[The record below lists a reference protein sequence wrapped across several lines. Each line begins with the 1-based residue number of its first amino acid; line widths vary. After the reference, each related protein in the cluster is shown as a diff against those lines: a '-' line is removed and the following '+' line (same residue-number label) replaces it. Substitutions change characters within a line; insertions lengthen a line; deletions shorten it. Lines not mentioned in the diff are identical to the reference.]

1 MRLAYAAIAAIS
13 LWLRLG
19 FPAMALGGA
28 GADDALFVR
37 QAAFLAQGRWLGPY
51 DNLTLAKGP
60 VYPMFIA
67 VSSLLA
73 APLKLTEHL
82 VYLAVAALV
91 AVYVARQAGH
101 RWLGLA
107 LFALLAFN
115 PVFWDPLLA
124 RVIREG
130 LYVSLSLA
138 VVGLAVLVAFDR
150 GSRVRHALQGVA
162 LGLVAGAFWLT
173 REEGLWIV
181 PAVAAVFCLALTA
194 VAVRRR
200 WAALGGIAIA
210 LLAAGV
216 GFGTVYGAVAGLND
230 RYYGAFATNE
240 FKSGAFV
247 HAYGAIS
254 RIVPDEWRRY
264 TVFPADARRRAYAV
278 SPAAAELRPFLDGDE
293 GEGWRRVGCE
303 QMQLAAAACP
313 EILSGWFMWALRD
326 AATAAGHGGSARSAR
341 VFYRQVADQID
352 AACDDGRLRC
362 LPARATLAPPFRW
375 QYLSDTL
382 RTART
387 VAGIVLTL
395 GGGNVAAAHSSG
407 NPEALAAFRD
417 IVGPIAPEDEAT
429 RRRIVGW
436 AAAQGD
442 LPDVA
447 IRSGPGV
454 VHPTI
459 TQRNAADVV
468 NAFPG
473 YSAMRFE
480 LVADC
485 GAVGCALVVAPQ
497 GAAPLAI
504 PLATVATGTWVN
516 TPAVKLY
523 VESSSTFDPWRITRI
538 RQGAQVRLATVLGAA
553 YRLAMPF
560 AFGLA
565 ALGLAAAV
573 LLRRSLPAALYALSL
588 ASMTAILCRIL
599 ILSYLDA
606 TSIPSANS
614 LYASPASPFVIVF
627 TAIGLY
633 AGAVA
638 TGALRTRSQAAA
650 HHLQATPR
658 LQIERGRP
666 GAGATERAECAFTSR
681 T

>member
-19 FPAMALGGA
+19 FPVMALGGA

-67 VSSLLA
+67 ASSFLA

-91 AVYVARQAGH
+91 AVYVARQAGR

-107 LFALLAFN
+107 LFTLLALN

-138 VVGLAVLVAFDR
+138 VVGLAVLATFDR
-150 GSRVRHALQGVA
+150 GGGVRRALQGVA

-181 PAVAAVFCLALTA
+181 PALAVVFCLALA
-194 VAVRRR
+194 VVAVRRR
-200 WAALGGIAIA
+200 WASLGGVAIA
-210 LLAAGV
+210 LLAACV

-247 HAYGAIS
+247 RAYGAIS
-254 RIVPDEWRRY
+254 RIVPDAWRRY
-264 TVFPADARRRAYAV
+264 VVFPADARRRAYAV
-278 SPAAAELRPFLDGDE
+278 SSAAAELRPFLDGDE

-326 AATAAGHGGSARSAR
+326 AATAAGHGGSWRSAR
-341 VFYRQVADQID
+341 VFYRQIADQID

-375 QYLSDTL
+375 QYVTDTL
-382 RTART
+382 QTARA

-395 GGGNVAAAHSSG
+395 GGGNVATAHSSG

-417 IVGPIAPEDEAT
+417 MVGPIAAEDEAV
-429 RRRIVGW
+429 RWRIVAW
-436 AAAQGD
+436 AAAPGD
-442 LPDVA
+442 LPDIAV
-447 IRSGPGV
+447 RSGPGIV
-454 VHPTI
+454 RT
-459 TQRNAADVV
+459 TFTERNGADVS

-473 YSAMRFE
+473 YAALRFE
-480 LVADC
+480 LVAEC
-485 GAVGCALVVAPQ
+485 GAVGCDLVVTTQ
-497 GAAPLAI
+497 GVAPLVL
-504 PLATVATGTWVN
+504 PLVTIATGTWVD
-516 TPAVKLY
+516 TPAIKLY
-523 VESSSTFDPWRITRI
+523 VESASMFDPLRISRL
-538 RQGAQVRLATVLGAA
+538 RQGAQLRFATLLGAA
-553 YRLAMPF
+553 YRLAMPA

-565 ALGLAAAV
+565 VLGLAAAL
-573 LLRRSLPAALYALSL
+573 LLRRGVPAALYALSL
-588 ASMTAILCRIL
+588 ASVTAIVCRVL

-627 TAIGLY
+627 TVVGLY

-638 TGALRTRSQAAA
+638 AGALRARPQAAA
-650 HHLQATPR
+650 HHL
-658 LQIERGRP
+658 LVERGRP
-666 GAGATERAECAFTSR
+666 GAGATEGAACAFTSR